1 VKHKRLARPAYA
13 TLGSREAAEALGHRT
28 LAALERGEMPDWL
41 KEPVRR
47 ECDTIADLIR
57 AYRGIIAVPSSTQE
71 VLDAIIAEVGTVNLS
86 EVSVLWAEGW
96 IHSLK
101 QERHLAPGTIRKR
114 KGALSRVFHWAVDHR
129 PLCLTNNPLD
139 RLPHGYSG
147 YTEYDVAVLAAR
159 GEDAPQDRERDRR
172 LGPREE
178 RRIIGVLQQQLAR
191 APTLEL
197 RARAEG
203 LQLMFEL
210 ALQTAM
216 RMREM
221 YTLARDQIHVQRTTI
236 HLTRTKNGD
245 YRQVPLNDE
254 ACAILRRSWPALEGF
269 CKEGRLL
276 PFWNGQL
283 THEVLKSTTAELSRM
298 FADVFQGA
306 GSRDLHFHDT
316 RHEAVCR
323 WVLNTDITSEQLG
336 RAAGMRDARTR
347 GRYLS
352 LRGSEIAA
360 VLNTRRP
367 VGESARTTVDR

>member
-1 VKHKRLARPAYA
+1 
-13 TLGSREAAEALGHRT
+13 
-28 LAALERGEMPDWL
+28 
-41 KEPVRR
+41 
-47 ECDTIADLIR
+47 
-57 AYRGIIAVPSSTQE
+57 
-71 VLDAIIAEVGTVNLS
+71 
-86 EVSVLWAEGW
+86 
-96 IHSLK
+96 
-101 QERHLAPGTIRKR
+101 
-114 KGALSRVFHWAVDHR
+114 
-129 PLCLTNNPLD
+129 
-139 RLPHGYSG
+139 
-147 YTEYDVAVLAAR
+147 
-159 GEDAPQDRERDRR
+159 
-172 LGPREE
+172 
-178 RRIIGVLQQQLAR
+178 
-191 APTLEL
+191 
-197 RARAEG
+197 
-203 LQLMFEL
+203 MFEL

-216 RMREM
+216 RMREIH
-221 YTLARDQIHVQRTTI
+221 TLARDQIHMQRATI

-336 RAAGMRDARTR
+336 RAAGMRDGRTR

-352 LRGSEIAA
+352 LRGS
-360 VLNTRRP
+360 
-367 VGESARTTVDR
+367 SSTV